1 MIKTNW
7 KKLDEGIIQGD
18 SLAMYKE
25 GMHSDAFV
33 EESFGSEMLH
43 GAIQF
48 YANKFVVS
56 VLETWDNGNPK
67 VLQYFNDGEIPSNDI
82 MTGRMINFS
91 DKPNKGNPGDISKR
105 GLGFR
110 QETMRAGLF
119 LHREKPGENGCI
131 VRQEFSYY
139 YDRGGEEL
147 IDESDYTFDNIYENC
162 GSIHWK
168 LIQTDIPNIEKFEYE
183 EITK

>member
-1 MIKTNW
+1 MELNK
-7 KKLDEGIIQGD
+7 GIIQGD

-67 VLQYFNDGEIPSNDI
+67 VLQYFNDGVVIFDDLSS
-82 MTGRMINFS
+82 F
-91 DKPNKGNPGDISKR
+91 
-105 GLGFR
+105 
-110 QETMRAGLF
+110 LF
-119 LHREKPGENGCI
+119 KMGA
-131 VRQEFSYY
+131 S
-139 YDRGGEEL
+139 
-147 IDESDYTFDNIYENC
+147 
-162 GSIHWK
+162 
-168 LIQTDIPNIEKFEYE
+168 
-183 EITK
+183 